1 MSQREIEQ
9 VAVPVPAFLDVGFGA
24 EREVQRRLS
33 MEVARRAARIQ
44 SLGLQVGVSRNFWPL
59 VEAPGLA
66 GESNQ
71 RMPLVDPA
79 CQSTLEDGTAFWV
92 GAWRDERLVATTA
105 VRLRHVPT
113 SLREE
118 MESLRF
124 FYDDPVRIPEGTWCR
139 VDAPSARH
147 ISGLVMCSVAVWT
160 AKAESGQGLAETVSQ
175 LAKLIGVGLWDP
187 DFLIGFSMIG
197 LLRKFAF
204 HKYWHSTA
212 ELGFM
217 LAAPLCTLPE
227 PACLLSTTRRDFR
240 EQRLGLPGVTAVR
253 TAGAATPW
261 ESSGVSSGVSS
272 GAPTEAVAHP
282 ASEEWGARPSDSGHP
297 V

>member
-1 MSQREIEQ
+1 MTQHTHNSAI
-9 VAVPVPAFLDVGFGA
+9 PVPTFLEDGFGR
-24 EREVQRRLS
+24 EREVQRRVTR
-33 MEVARRAARIQ
+33 EIVRRAVRLQ
-44 SLGLQVGVSRNFWPL
+44 SLGLEIGVSRDFWPL
-59 VEAPGLA
+59 VEAPAQA
-66 GESNQ
+66 GETNQ

-79 CQSTLEDGTAFWV
+79 CQSSLEDGTAFWV
-92 GAWRDERLVATTA
+92 GCWRDGHIVATTA
-105 VRLRHVPT
+105 VRLRPVPT

-124 FYDDPVRIPEGTWCR
+124 FYDDPALVPEGTWCR
-139 VDAPSARH
+139 VDAPSARA
-147 ISGLVMCSVAVWT
+147 ISGLVMCSVGVWT

-187 DFLIGFSMIG
+187 DYLIGFSMMD

-227 PACLLSTTRRDFR
+227 TACLLSTTRRDFR
-240 EQRLGLPGVTAVR
+240 EQRLGLSGLSAVR
-253 TAGAATPW
+253 PAAHAPDDPVWLDTLTRA
-261 ESSGVSSGVSS
+261 GVS
-272 GAPTEAVAHP
+272 P
-282 ASEEWGARPSDSGHP
+282 AGPGARTQ
-297 V
+297 